1 MLKAAVTKYCAEILA
16 TKKKTTAAAYAKS
29 LGYFLLSTGKKNL
42 STINRED
49 LMEFKVYLR
58 DVEELASRRV
68 YNRFENVMTFL
79 KVYGITS
86 ATFASAKVIGQSSWR

>member
-1 MLKAAVTKYCAEILA
+1 
-16 TKKKTTAAAYAKS
+16 
-29 LGYFLLSTGKKNL
+29 L

-58 DVEELASRRV
+58 DVEELASRSV

-86 ATFASAKVIGQSSWR
+86 ATLHFRKGDWPIFMETEPEIYEREAWTNSSPPVMKKND